1 MSSYSAYRMGK
12 NVVAR
17 PDEHDVLERGRDME
31 LASLPPSTP
40 CKNTR
45 ISYLEDSVLV
55 RQEVLAATIANMKH
69 ILQEG
74 SAYFQAAL
82 SMLDP

>member
-1 MSSYSAYRMGK
+1 MSSYSAYK

-17 PDEHDVLERGRDME
+17 PEEHDLLERGRDME
-31 LASLPPSTP
+31 LASLPASTP

-45 ISYLEDSVLV
+45 INYLEDSVLV
-55 RQEVLAATIANMKH
+55 CQEVLAATTANMKH